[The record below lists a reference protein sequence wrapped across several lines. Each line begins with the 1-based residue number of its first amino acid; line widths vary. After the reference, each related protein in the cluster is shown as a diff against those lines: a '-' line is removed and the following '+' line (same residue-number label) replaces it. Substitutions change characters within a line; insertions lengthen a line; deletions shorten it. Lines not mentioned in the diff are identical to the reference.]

1 MHDGHEPE
9 SGSGF
14 AAVSSRGTPRQ
25 QRSRANRDQIL
36 DTTAALLAELPY
48 PEIGTKLIAERA
60 GVSVGSLYR
69 YFADKDEIT
78 RALVLHWLDRM
89 LAVLDDALVDPPA
102 APGELVDRVVD
113 AFARFYRSEPGF
125 HQVWFFSGPAGH
137 LDRSVGDAHDTALA
151 TRLRA
156 ALADPRY
163 AVDVSLRQAL
173 VVVSVGDKL
182 LSEAF
187 RDDPDGDPEIV
198 AELKLILRRYLL
210 PADRSTVD

>member
-1 MHDGHEPE
+1 M
-9 SGSGF
+9 
-14 AAVSSRGTPRQ
+14 SSRGTPRQ
-25 QRSRANRDQIL
+25 QRSRAKRDQIL
-36 DTTAALLAELPY
+36 DATATLLAELPY

-69 YFADKDEIT
+69 YFADKDEIA

-89 LAVLDDALVDPPA
+89 ITVLDGALADPPPA
-102 APGELVDRVVD
+102 AGDLVDRVVD

-137 LDRSVGDAHDTALA
+137 LDRAVGDAHDAALA

-156 ALADPRY
+156 ALATPRY
-163 AVDVSLRQAL
+163 RIDVSMRRARIA
-173 VVVSVGDKL
+173 VSIGDKL

-187 RDDPDGDPEIV
+187 RDDPDGDREIV
-198 AELKLILRRYLL
+198 AELKVVLRGYLL
-210 PADRSTVD
+210 AADRSTMDRPSVDRSAAD

>member
-1 MHDGHEPE
+1 M
-9 SGSGF
+9 
-14 AAVSSRGTPRQ
+14 SSRGTPRQ
-25 QRSRANRDQIL
+25 QRSRAKRDQIL

-78 RALVLHWLDRM
+78 RALVLHWLERM
-89 LAVLDDALVDPPA
+89 LAVLDGALVDPPA

-125 HQVWFFSGPAGH
+125 HQIWFFSGPAGN

-156 ALADPRY
+156 ALADRY
-163 AVDVSLRQAL
+163 AVDVSPRQAL
-173 VVVSVGDKL
+173 VAVSVGDKL

-210 PADRSTVD
+210 PPDRSTVDRPAGGTDQQ